1 MQKST
6 FPRGQCGEFSRCI
19 VLPRI
24 QDWISVQWRLTSA
37 MLNSKDLVKWI
48 HFFRSTLPD
57 FFTRELRE
65 EKSYFA
71 DVKKHIIKESNA
83 WDAVWTW
90 AMAKLWAL
98 SNAQPIQL
106 HWDAIMCGI
115 NVCWK
120 GEALSFVHDRMLQF
134 HMYQPFLVVGDGT
147 YLRCWMEWWL
157 YNDILYNCR
166 WKNLAW
172 KKMRRVKGWR
182 CPGFSISGYPSQ
194 MWKSRFSE
202 VF

>member
-1 MQKST
+1 M
-6 FPRGQCGEFSRCI
+6 
-19 VLPRI
+19 
-24 QDWISVQWRLTSA
+24 
-37 MLNSKDLVKWI
+37 
-48 HFFRSTLPD
+48 
-57 FFTRELRE
+57 
-65 EKSYFA
+65 
-71 DVKKHIIKESNA
+71 
-83 WDAVWTW
+83 WTW

-166 WKNLAW
+166 WKKPW
-172 KKMRRVKGWR
+172 REKRMRRVKGWR

-194 MWKSRFSE
+194 MWKSRFFRSFLIPQ
-202 VF
+202 VTPQQWVPWGFTSHLDDSQTRLSRLIGKKIGSFSLTLKGQLFQLIGNGLLKAAHQRLLTYT